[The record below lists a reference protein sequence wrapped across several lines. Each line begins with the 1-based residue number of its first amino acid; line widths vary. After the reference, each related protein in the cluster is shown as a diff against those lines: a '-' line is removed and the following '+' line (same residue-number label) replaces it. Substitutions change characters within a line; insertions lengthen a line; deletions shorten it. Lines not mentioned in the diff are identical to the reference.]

1 MVATIQLLDPRGR
14 VPLKDVSL
22 APRRNSLKGA
32 RVGILDNGKHH
43 AGRLLQLLEDRL
55 VTEQGIRPAASAR
68 KRIMA
73 EAASPAMLAELAGC
87 DVVLTAIGD

>member
-1 MVATIQLLDPRGR
+1 MGTIELLDPRGR
-14 VPLKDVSL
+14 MPGKSL
-22 APRRNSLKGA
+22 AVAPRVQSLKGA
-32 RVGILDNGKHH
+32 RVGILDNGKHQ
-43 AGRLLQLLEDRL
+43 GGLLLNLLEERL
-55 VTEQGIRPAASAR
+55 AQEYGTRTGARAR